1 MYLSASFL
9 LFFILP
15 HLLAQLLQIELSM
28 CLDVVE
34 ASTVHTHHSRL
45 SHKCVGVNLVDKLED
60 EVRLALFG
68 YTEYHLYVFLC
79 IETVAIEH
87 RATAVGYLVYRLAY
101 LLILVGYDEELHTSA
116 QRVYQMIDY
125 KRYYKQQNV
134 AVEHLLPLVPKNTAP
149 TIHAMNFWSA
159 RR

>member
-1 MYLSASFL
+1 MLFL
-9 LFFILP
+9 ILP
-15 HLLAQLLQIELSM
+15 HLLAKLLQIELSM

-87 RATAVGYLVYRLAY
+87 RATAGGYLVDSLAY
-101 LLILVGYDEELHTSA
+101 LLILVGDDEELHAST
-116 QRVYQMIDY
+116 QRVYQMVDY
-125 KRYYKQQNV
+125 KRDDKQQYV
-134 AVEHLLPLVPKNTAP
+134 AVEHLLPVAQHH
-149 TIHAMNFWSA
+149 I
-159 RR
+159 RRSDDGEVA